1 MGFAN
6 KISLSRILAIPFFVT
21 SLFYYTASRP
31 YMKWVC
37 VGIFFF
43 SMLTDI
49 IDGFIARLKK
59 QKTEL
64 GKVLDPLADKLFL
77 MNSFIWIY
85 HLRNSLP
92 VVNKLPLLVLIIVL
106 SRDLIIMLG
115 VLVFFLFKIEVKIEP
130 NVWGKLTTF
139 FQMMTVLFILLSLS
153 WAEVVWITAC
163 VFTVVSG
170 ILYFKRGVAVLNAL
184 DKNLSGNNNR

>member
-21 SLFYYTASRP
+21 SLFYYTADRP

-49 IDGFIARLKK
+49 IDGFIARVKK

-92 VVNKLPLLVLIIVL
+92 VSNKLPLLVLIIVL
-106 SRDLIIMLG
+106 SRDLIILLG
-115 VLVFFLFKIEVKIEP
+115 VLILFLFKIEVKIE
-130 NVWGKLTTF
+130 
-139 FQMMTVLFILLSLS
+139 LLN
-153 WAEVVWITAC
+153 
-163 VFTVVSG
+163 FP
-170 ILYFKRGVAVLNAL
+170 
-184 DKNLSGNNNR
+184 